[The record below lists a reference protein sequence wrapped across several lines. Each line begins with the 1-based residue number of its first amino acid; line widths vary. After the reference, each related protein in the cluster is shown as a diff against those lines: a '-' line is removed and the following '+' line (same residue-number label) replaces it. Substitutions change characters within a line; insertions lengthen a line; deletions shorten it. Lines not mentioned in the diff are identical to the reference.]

1 MARTLVL
8 GGTLA
13 IICLLAFLT
22 ISVAVRDG
30 IDVLVVVSVIVL
42 ALLGI
47 GVLGALST
55 PPPPDG

>member
-8 GGTLA
+8 VGTLL

-22 ISVAVRDG
+22 ISVALEDG
-30 IDVLVVVSVIVL
+30 IDILVVVSVIVL

-47 GVLGALST
+47 GVLGALSS
-55 PPPPDG
+55 PPPDG

>member
-30 IDVLVVVSVIVL
+30 IDVLVVVSVIIL

-47 GVLGALST
+47 GVLGALSST
-55 PPPPDG
+55 PPDG

>member
-8 GGTLA
+8 GCTLA

-22 ISVAVRDG
+22 ISVAVEDG
-30 IDVLVVVSVIVL
+30 IDVLVVVSVIIL

-47 GVLGALST
+47 GVLGALSS
-55 PPPPDG
+55 PPPDG

>member
-13 IICLLAFLT
+13 IIGLLAYLT
-22 ISVAVRDG
+22 ISVAVKDG
-30 IDVLVVVSVIVL
+30 IDVLVVVSVIIL

-47 GVLGALST
+47 GVLGALSS
-55 PPPPDG
+55 PPPDG